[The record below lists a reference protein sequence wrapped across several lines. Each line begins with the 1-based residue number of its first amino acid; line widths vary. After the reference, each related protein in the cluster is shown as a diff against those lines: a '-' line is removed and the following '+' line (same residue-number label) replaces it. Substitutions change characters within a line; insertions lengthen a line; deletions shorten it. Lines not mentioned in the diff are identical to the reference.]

1 MRMMKYVFYCLIG
14 LLCVSCAVDDGDKMS
29 LGTLDSAH
37 LSPEYYGRFDGIWSI
52 NDQNIG
58 SAELEMGVQQVYSTL
73 PLAPDVQQAIAR
85 KLGVEA
91 LDDVRSGSYSVSYL
105 ETAYSASSRYF
116 TLLPD
121 DVEITVKAKGH
132 THKVQ
137 LVMELNNNKAVY
149 DKQTTAFVAFLQL
162 AEVRLDGELLKE
174 HKPSQTIPFSSTKNT
189 RPSGD

>member
-1 MRMMKYVFYCLIG
+1 MRMMKYVFYFLIG
-14 LLCVSCAVDDGDKMS
+14 LLCASCAVGDGDEMG

-37 LSPEYYGRFDGIWSI
+37 LSPEYYGQFEGIWSI
-52 NDQNIG
+52 NGQNIG
-58 SAELEMGVQQVYSTL
+58 SAELEMGLQQVYSTL
-73 PLAPDVQQAIAR
+73 PLAHDVQQTIAR

-116 TLLPD
+116 TLLPH

-137 LVMELNNNKAVY
+137 LVMELDNSKAVY
-149 DKQTTAFVAFLQL
+149 DKQTTAFVAFLHL
-162 AEVRLDGELLKE
+162 VEVRLDGELLRE
-174 HKPSQTIPFSSTKNT
+174 YKPSQTIQFKSTKKT
-189 RPSGD
+189 RTSGD

>member
-1 MRMMKYVFYCLIG
+1 MMKYVFYFLIG
-14 LLCVSCAVDDGDKMS
+14 LLCASCAVGDGDEMG

-37 LSPEYYGRFDGIWSI
+37 LSPEYYGRFEGIWSI
-52 NDQNIG
+52 NGQNIG

-91 LDDVRSGSYSVSYL
+91 LDDVRGGSYGVSYL

-116 TLLPD
+116 TLLPH

-137 LVMELNNNKAVY
+137 LVMELDNSKAVY

-162 AEVRLDGELLKE
+162 AEVRLDGELLRE
-174 HKPSQTIPFSSTKNT
+174 YKPSQTIQFKSTKKT
-189 RPSGD
+189 RTSGD

>member
-1 MRMMKYVFYCLIG
+1 MRMMKYVFYFLIG
-14 LLCVSCAVDDGDKMS
+14 LLCVSCAVGDGDEMS

-37 LSPEYYGRFDGIWSI
+37 LSPEYYGQFEGIWSI
-52 NDQNIG
+52 NGQNIG
-58 SAELEMGVQQVYSTL
+58 SAELEMGLQQVYSTL
-73 PLAPDVQQAIAR
+73 PLAHDVQQAIAR

-116 TLLPD
+116 TLLPH

-137 LVMELNNNKAVY
+137 LVMELDNSKAVY
-149 DKQTTAFVAFLQL
+149 DKQTTAFVAFLHL
-162 AEVRLDGELLKE
+162 VEVRLDGELLRE
-174 HKPSQTIPFSSTKNT
+174 YKPSQTIQFKSTKKT
-189 RPSGD
+189 RTSGD

>member
-1 MRMMKYVFYCLIG
+1 MRMMKYVFYFLIS
-14 LLCVSCAVDDGDKMS
+14 LLFVSCAVGDGDEMS
-29 LGTLDSAH
+29 LGTLESAH
-37 LSPEYYGRFDGIWSI
+37 LSPGYYGRFEGIWSI
-52 NDQNIG
+52 NGQNIG

-105 ETAYSASSRYF
+105 KTAYSASSCYF

-137 LVMELNNNKAVY
+137 LVMELDNDKAVY
-149 DKQTTAFVAFLQL
+149 DKQTTAFVAFLHL
-162 AEVRLDGELLKE
+162 AEVRLDGELLRE
-174 HKPSQTIPFSSTKNT
+174 YKPSQTIQFKSTKKT
-189 RPSGD
+189 RTSGD

>member
-137 LVMELNNNKAVY
+137 LVMELNNAKAVY

-174 HKPSQTIPFSSTKNT
+174 YKPSQTIQFKSTKKT
-189 RPSGD
+189 RTSGD

>member
-1 MRMMKYVFYCLIG
+1 MMKYVFYFLIG
-14 LLCVSCAVDDGDKMS
+14 LLCASCAVGDGDEMG

-37 LSPEYYGRFDGIWSI
+37 LSPEYYGQFEGIWSI
-52 NDQNIG
+52 NGQNIG
-58 SAELEMGVQQVYSTL
+58 SAELEMGLQQVYSTL
-73 PLAPDVQQAIAR
+73 PLAHDVQQTIAR

-116 TLLPD
+116 TLLPH

-137 LVMELNNNKAVY
+137 LVMELDNSKAVY
-149 DKQTTAFVAFLQL
+149 DKQTTAFVAFLHL
-162 AEVRLDGELLKE
+162 VEVRLDGELLRE
-174 HKPSQTIPFSSTKNT
+174 YKPSQTIQFKSTKKT
-189 RPSGD
+189 RTSGD

>member
-1 MRMMKYVFYCLIG
+1 MMKYVFYFLIS
-14 LLCVSCAVDDGDKMS
+14 LLCASCAVGDGDEMG

-37 LSPEYYGRFDGIWSI
+37 LSPEYYGQFEGIWSI
-52 NDQNIG
+52 NGQNIG
-58 SAELEMGVQQVYSTL
+58 SAELAMGVQQVYSTL
-73 PLAPDVQQAIAR
+73 PLYHDVQQAIVR

-116 TLLPD
+116 TLLPH

-137 LVMELNNNKAVY
+137 LVMELDNSKAVY
-149 DKQTTAFVAFLQL
+149 DKQTTAFVAFLHL
-162 AEVRLDGELLKE
+162 VEVRLDGELLME
-174 HKPSQTIPFSSTKNT
+174 YKPSQTIQFKSTKKT
-189 RPSGD
+189 RTSGD